1 MKEDGTRENT
11 KRLITETALQQFLEK
26 GIKEVKMDDIA
37 SLLSVSKRTIYELFG
52 DKEQLLLE
60 SLLLQQE
67 IIRDEARRIIRD
79 ANHILDIILKLYS
92 LYFDKLKMTNSNFF
106 KDIEKY
112 PVICRRRKEREQKN
126 NKKFLAWME
135 MARKQGL
142 FREDAN
148 FEILLYIL
156 QRDIEAI
163 IAVKKMDVSNEL
175 SKYTL
180 DELGRSLV
188 LFYLRGISTPK
199 GQEIIEEYLK
209 IK

>member
-1 MKEDGTRENT
+1 MKEERSKEDTR
-11 KRLITETALQQFLEK
+11 KLITEVALQHFLDS

-52 DKEQLLLE
+52 DKEQLLFE
-60 SLLLQQE
+60 SLMLQQE
-67 IIRDEARRIIRD
+67 MMREEAKEIIRSAKHVLE
-79 ANHILDIILKLYS
+79 IILKLYS
-92 LYFDKLKMTNSNFF
+92 LYFNKLKMVNSNFF
-106 KDIEKY
+106 KEIEKY
-112 PVICRRRKEREQKN
+112 PAICRKSKEREKKN
-126 NKKFLAWME
+126 NKKFLAWLE
-135 MARKQGL
+135 MAREQGL

-156 QRDIEAI
+156 KRNIEAI
-163 IAVKKMDVSNEL
+163 ISVKKQDEANEL
-175 SKYTL
+175 GKYSL

-209 IK
+209 

>member
-1 MKEDGTRENT
+1 MKEERSKEDTR
-11 KRLITETALQQFLEK
+11 KLITEVALQHFLDS

-52 DKEQLLLE
+52 DKEQLLFE
-60 SLLLQQE
+60 SLMLQQE
-67 IIRDEARRIIRD
+67 MMREEAKEIIRSAKHVLE
-79 ANHILDIILKLYS
+79 IILKLYS
-92 LYFDKLKMTNSNFF
+92 LYFNKLKMVNSNFF
-106 KDIEKY
+106 KEIEKY
-112 PVICRRRKEREQKN
+112 PAICRQSKEREKKN
-126 NKKFLAWME
+126 NKQFLAWLE
-135 MARKQGL
+135 MAREQGL

-156 QRDIEAI
+156 RRDIEAI
-163 IAVKKMDVSNEL
+163 ISVKKQDEANEL
-175 SKYTL
+175 GKYSL

-209 IK
+209 

>member
-1 MKEDGTRENT
+1 
-11 KRLITETALQQFLEK
+11 
-26 GIKEVKMDDIA
+26 
-37 SLLSVSKRTIYELFG
+37 
-52 DKEQLLLE
+52 
-60 SLLLQQE
+60 
-67 IIRDEARRIIRD
+67 
-79 ANHILDIILKLYS
+79 
-92 LYFDKLKMTNSNFF
+92 
-106 KDIEKY
+106 
-112 PVICRRRKEREQKN
+112 
-126 NKKFLAWME
+126 ME

-199 GQEIIEEYLK
+199 GQEIIEEYIK

>member
-1 MKEDGTRENT
+1 MKEERSKEDTR
-11 KRLITETALQQFLEK
+11 KLITEVALQHFLDS

-52 DKEQLLLE
+52 DKEQLLFE
-60 SLLLQQE
+60 SLMLQQE
-67 IIRDEARRIIRD
+67 MMREEAKEIIRSAKHVLE
-79 ANHILDIILKLYS
+79 IILKLYS
-92 LYFDKLKMTNSNFF
+92 LYFNKLKMVNSNFF
-106 KDIEKY
+106 KEIEKY
-112 PVICRRRKEREQKN
+112 PAICRQSKEREKKN
-126 NKKFLAWME
+126 NKKFLAWLE
-135 MARKQGL
+135 MAREQGL

-156 QRDIEAI
+156 KRNIEAI
-163 IAVKKMDVSNEL
+163 ISVKKQDEANEL
-175 SKYTL
+175 GKYSL

-209 IK
+209 

>member
-1 MKEDGTRENT
+1 MKEERSKEDTR
-11 KRLITETALQQFLEK
+11 KLITEVALQQFLDS

-52 DKEQLLLE
+52 DKEQLLFE
-60 SLLLQQE
+60 SLMLQQE
-67 IIRDEARRIIRD
+67 MMREEAKEIIRSAKHVLE
-79 ANHILDIILKLYS
+79 IILKLYS
-92 LYFDKLKMTNSNFF
+92 LYFNKLKMVNSNFF
-106 KDIEKY
+106 KEIEKY
-112 PVICRRRKEREQKN
+112 PAICRQSKEREKKN
-126 NKKFLAWME
+126 NKKFLAWLE
-135 MARKQGL
+135 MAREQGL

-156 QRDIEAI
+156 RRDIEAI
-163 IAVKKMDVSNEL
+163 ISVKKQDEANEL
-175 SKYTL
+175 GKYSL

-209 IK
+209 

>member
-11 KRLITETALQQFLEK
+11 KRLITEAALQQFLEK

-67 IIRDEARRIIRD
+67 MMRDEAKRIIRD

-92 LYFDKLKMTNSNFF
+92 LYFDKLKMVNSNFF
-106 KDIEKY
+106 KEIEKY
-112 PVICRRRKEREQKN
+112 PEICRRNRKRKQKN

>member
-1 MKEDGTRENT
+1 MKEERSKEDTR
-11 KRLITETALQQFLEK
+11 KLITEVALQHFLDR

-52 DKEQLLLE
+52 DKEQLLFE
-60 SLLLQQE
+60 SLMLQQE
-67 IIRDEARRIIRD
+67 MMREEAKEIIRSAKHVLE
-79 ANHILDIILKLYS
+79 IILKLYS
-92 LYFDKLKMTNSNFF
+92 LYFNKLKMVNSNFF
-106 KDIEKY
+106 KEIEKY
-112 PVICRRRKEREQKN
+112 PAICRQSKEREKKN
-126 NKKFLAWME
+126 NKKFLAWLE
-135 MARKQGL
+135 MAREQGL

-156 QRDIEAI
+156 KRNIEAI
-163 IAVKKMDVSNEL
+163 ISVKKQDEANEL
-175 SKYTL
+175 GKYSL

-209 IK
+209 

>member
-60 SLLLQQE
+60 SLLLQQKMM
-67 IIRDEARRIIRD
+67 RDEAKRIIRD

-92 LYFDKLKMTNSNFF
+92 LYFDKLKMVNSNFF
-106 KDIEKY
+106 KEIEKY
-112 PVICRRRKEREQKN
+112 PEICRRSRKREQKN